1 MKSLSIEKI
10 VNNGSLEHIEVLFV
24 FLLPVVSLE
33 SHDKCGPESNE
44 AQKSSGNHIDEVIED
59 PEVVEA
65 KVETNNRGS
74 SEL

>member
-1 MKSLSIEKI
+1 M
-10 VNNGSLEHIEVLFV
+10 FC
-24 FLLPVVSLE
+24 LPVVSLE

-65 KVETNNRGS
+65 KVETNNGGS
-74 SEL
+74 GEL